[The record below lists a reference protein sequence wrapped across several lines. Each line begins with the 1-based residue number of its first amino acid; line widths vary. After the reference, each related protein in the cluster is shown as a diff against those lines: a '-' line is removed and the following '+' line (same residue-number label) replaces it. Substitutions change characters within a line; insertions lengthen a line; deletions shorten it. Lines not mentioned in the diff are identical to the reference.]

1 MAWVILH
8 EELDNPRFYNKYA
21 IFKTSDGKDAT
32 FDDYRA
38 FLEDYTPDK
47 VAKLCNI
54 PEQQVWEAGRL
65 FAESPATMSL
75 WCMGI
80 NQRIRGVWANNLIHN
95 LHLITGQICR
105 PGATSFSLTGQP
117 NACGGVRDTGSLSHL
132 LPAGRVVANKAHR
145 NQMEAFWGIPQDS
158 MSPNVGYHTI
168 ALFEALGKADV
179 KAIIICETN
188 PAHTLPNLNKVHKAM
203 SNPDTF
209 ITVIE
214 AFPDA
219 VTLEY
224 ADLILPPAF
233 WCERDGTY
241 GCGERRYSLIEKA
254 VEPPA
259 DCRPTVNTLI
269 EFAKRA
275 GVDPKLVNFRN
286 SADVWDEW
294 RRLSMKGPYNF
305 GGMTRERMKR
315 ESGLIWPCPTE
326 THPGT
331 NLRYV
336 RGEDPNIPA
345 DHPDKIWFYG
355 NPSGKANIWMRPYKG
370 AAEEPDQEYP
380 FYLTS
385 MRVIDH
391 WHTATMTGKVP
402 ELLKANPGRVCGSE
416 HRGRLT
422 AEHQERRSGR
432 RGNAARCAY
441 PAGACQRHLQAGA
454 HCRAFLRQ
462 EEARQQAVPRRHR
475 PRVPRAGVQDLRRTD
490 QEGVT
495 CAFRRSVMPCPSG

>member
-1 MAWVILH
+1 MPAAA
-8 EELDNPRFYNKYA
+8 YA
-21 IFKTSDGKDAT
+21 T
-32 FDDYRA
+32 RA
-38 FLEDYTPDK
+38 
-47 VAKLCNI
+47 
-54 PEQQVWEAGRL
+54 R
-65 FAESPATMSL
+65 SPI
-75 WCMGI
+75 W
-80 NQRIRGVWANNLIHN
+80 
-95 LHLITGQICR
+95 
-105 PGATSFSLTGQP
+105 
-117 NACGGVRDTGSLSHL
+117 

-275 GVDPKLVNFRN
+275 A
-286 SADVWDEW
+286 S
-294 RRLSMKGPYNF
+294 
-305 GGMTRERMKR
+305 
-315 ESGLIWPCPTE
+315 
-326 THPGT
+326 
-331 NLRYV
+331 
-336 RGEDPNIPA
+336 IPS
-345 DHPDKIWFYG
+345 W
-355 NPSGKANIWMRPYKG
+355 
-370 AAEEPDQEYP
+370 
-380 FYLTS
+380 
-385 MRVIDH
+385 
-391 WHTATMTGKVP
+391 
-402 ELLKANPGRVCGSE
+402 
-416 HRGRLT
+416 
-422 AEHQERRSGR
+422 
-432 RGNAARCAY
+432 
-441 PAGACQRHLQAGA
+441 
-454 HCRAFLRQ
+454 
-462 EEARQQAVPRRHR
+462 
-475 PRVPRAGVQDLRRTD
+475 
-490 QEGVT
+490 
-495 CAFRRSVMPCPSG
+495 

>member
-1 MAWVILH
+1 M
-8 EELDNPRFYNKYA
+8 
-21 IFKTSDGKDAT
+21 
-32 FDDYRA
+32 
-38 FLEDYTPDK
+38 
-47 VAKLCNI
+47 
-54 PEQQVWEAGRL
+54 
-65 FAESPATMSL
+65 
-75 WCMGI
+75 
-80 NQRIRGVWANNLIHN
+80 
-95 LHLITGQICR
+95 
-105 PGATSFSLTGQP
+105 
-117 NACGGVRDTGSLSHL
+117 
-132 LPAGRVVANKAHR
+132 
-145 NQMEAFWGIPQDS
+145 
-158 MSPNVGYHTI
+158 GYHTI

-345 DHPDKIWFYG
+345 DHPDKIW
-355 NPSGKANIWMRPYKG
+355 PPRSRIRNI
-370 AAEEPDQEYP
+370 
-380 FYLTS
+380 
-385 MRVIDH
+385 
-391 WHTATMTGKVP
+391 
-402 ELLKANPGRVCGSE
+402 
-416 HRGRLT
+416 
-422 AEHQERRSGR
+422 RS
-432 RGNAARCAY
+432 
-441 PAGACQRHLQAGA
+441 
-454 HCRAFLRQ
+454 
-462 EEARQQAVPRRHR
+462 
-475 PRVPRAGVQDLRRTD
+475 T
-490 QEGVT
+490 
-495 CAFRRSVMPCPSG
+495 

>member
-1 MAWVILH
+1 M
-8 EELDNPRFYNKYA
+8 
-21 IFKTSDGKDAT
+21 
-32 FDDYRA
+32 
-38 FLEDYTPDK
+38 
-47 VAKLCNI
+47 
-54 PEQQVWEAGRL
+54 
-65 FAESPATMSL
+65 
-75 WCMGI
+75 
-80 NQRIRGVWANNLIHN
+80 
-95 LHLITGQICR
+95 
-105 PGATSFSLTGQP
+105 
-117 NACGGVRDTGSLSHL
+117 RDTGSLSHL

-355 NPSGKANIWMRPYKG
+355 NPNGKANIWMRPYKG

-402 ELLKANPGRVCGSE
+402 ELLKANPAAFVEVNTEDAS
-416 HRGRLT
+416 RLNIKNGDLVVVET
-422 AEHQERRSGR
+422 RRDALTLPAHVNDTCKPGLIAVPFFDKKKLVNKLFLDATDPASR
-432 RGNAARCAY
+432 EPEYKICAARIKKA
-441 PAGACQRHLQAGA
+441 
-454 HCRAFLRQ
+454 
-462 EEARQQAVPRRHR
+462 
-475 PRVPRAGVQDLRRTD
+475 
-490 QEGVT
+490 
-495 CAFRRSVMPCPSG
+495 